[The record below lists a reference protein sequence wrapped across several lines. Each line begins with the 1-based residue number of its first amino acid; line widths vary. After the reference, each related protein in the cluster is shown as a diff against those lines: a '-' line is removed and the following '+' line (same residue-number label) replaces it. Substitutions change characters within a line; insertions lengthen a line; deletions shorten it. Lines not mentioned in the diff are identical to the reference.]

1 MAPESFLTTSFPLLL
16 GISPSTVLYL
26 LFAFRFVFVLFCKKH
41 VCTTCAGFCC
51 IFLTSAFVDRSH
63 KFERYFLL
71 KAIGPV
77 RGTIGPLFMNFLRA
91 SGPGSFSFLSQ
102 TSGSIFSPF
111 HGPLSLEPLAR
122 RHVLFHF
129 ARGPFIPSLG
139 PLQCWSLQRN
149 IAYNYGILFSQCNQR
164 QHM

>member
-1 MAPESFLTTSFPLLL
+1 M
-16 GISPSTVLYL
+16 
-26 LFAFRFVFVLFCKKH
+26 
-41 VCTTCAGFCC
+41 
-51 IFLTSAFVDRSH
+51 
-63 KFERYFLL
+63 

-139 PLQCWSLQRN
+139 PLRCWSLQRN
-149 IAYNYGILFSQCNQR
+149 IAYNYGILFSQCKR
-164 QHM
+164 LQHMWQAAAPGGSTRQAASKQARVTDGPRAAGPCPRNRSHPKGVTLWVAAEREGVAASHFGLPTLPAGF